1 MPAVAATHQ
10 ENRHTNAHY
19 RVVNGK
25 VIFVHD
31 YHANHAI
38 AATSREAH
46 LHERSTIVDG
56 RPTRIR
62 STNGA
67 DTRELMRLADRHGI
81 RYTRTRAGGNH
92 HGRQG
97 AYDVLDFET
106 AQDAR
111 ALLNAVAF
119 HGGFSQEAPPPT
131 VNTVPMAAAPVR
143 PTRARTAP
151 ARPVVPLA
159 TPAPAVAP
167 AVAQSA
173 PVATGPTETET
184 DDQFAS
190 IFGQRLE
197 TPGASESDID
207 DEFAKLFGAVR
218 VAGGMFGGNPIPQTE
233 PLSRAICDAVT
244 RECAARGMT
253 FRFTDGFINGWNL
266 HCKSDIRQWI
276 EDCFVPWGPGL
287 KLAFDGSS
295 SSLSFG
301 GDPALPGKI
310 GTFQRNFNFSNPAEK
325 SVYHAYL
332 ITDDSVQGSGY
343 SEAFLAH
350 SMDYYRA
357 WGLHHADVTAACG
370 GGGFAWSRYGFVPRD
385 NSCWRS
391 QQSQIQARYS
401 QIDFDQHIVKRQR
414 ELQAATSAGNQAK
427 MRSSAHKLQQ
437 AQEAKAIWANPTK
450 RREFEALVAKTN
462 NYAQWEVADHPL
474 GQFFMPG
481 TNFGGRFLVG
491 DDRHLQR
498 MLKYTKAKAAR
509 RSA

>member
-1 MPAVAATHQ
+1 MHWAT
-10 ENRHTNAHY
+10 
-19 RVVNGK
+19 
-25 VIFVHD
+25 
-31 YHANHAI
+31 
-38 AATSREAH
+38 
-46 LHERSTIVDG
+46 
-56 RPTRIR
+56 
-62 STNGA
+62 
-67 DTRELMRLADRHGI
+67 RLNIH
-81 RYTRTRAGGNH
+81 YTRTRAGGNH

-97 AYDVLDFET
+97 AYDVVDFGSPAEAQFVLDSMRHGDGAGPEPHPPIRT
-106 AQDAR
+106 AAP
-111 ALLNAVAF
+111 LNAAT
-119 HGGFSQEAPPPT
+119 G
-131 VNTVPMAAAPVR
+131 APVR
-143 PTRARTAP
+143 PARARSAAP
-151 ARPVVPLA
+151 RPVVPLVTA
-159 TPAPAVAP
+159 TPAVAP
-167 AVAQSA
+167 AAAPSA
-173 PVATGPTETET
+173 PVATGPTDREV
-184 DDQFAS
+184 DDNFAS
-190 IFGQRLE
+190 IFGDRLE
-197 TPGASESDID
+197 TPGATEADID

-233 PLSRAICDAVT
+233 PLSRAICDAVV
-244 RECAARGMT
+244 RECAAKGQT
-253 FRFTDGFINGWNL
+253 FRFTDGFINAWNL

-276 EDCFVPWGPGL
+276 KDCFDPWGPGL
-287 KLAFDGSS
+287 KLGFDGSS
-295 SSLSFG
+295 SGMTFG

-310 GTFQRNFNFSNPAEK
+310 GTFSRQFNFSGSEK

-401 QIDFDQHIVKRQR
+401 SMDFNQHIIKRQQ
-414 ELQAATSAGNQAK
+414 ELATATASRNQAK

-437 AQEAKAIWANPTK
+437 AQEALAIWNDPTK

-498 MLKYTKAKAAR
+498 MLKYTQAKAAR
-509 RSA
+509 RNA